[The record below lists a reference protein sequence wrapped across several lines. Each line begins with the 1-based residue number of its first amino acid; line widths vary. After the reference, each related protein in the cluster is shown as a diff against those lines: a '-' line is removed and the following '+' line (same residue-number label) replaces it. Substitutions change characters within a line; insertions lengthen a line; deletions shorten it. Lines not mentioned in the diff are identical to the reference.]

1 MRMIV
6 TIKNGLGVAWNGEMT
21 GAVDVIPFEGNAGK
35 LGAGPILSDGVML
48 FEDISQVVS
57 VAFVNV
63 FDAKIMNINRARGMA
78 PGVAPIIFSACS
90 SQRNI
95 SARTIHI
102 LIFLSECS

>member
-1 MRMIV
+1 MICNLSLALHPLAFCGLRAMV
-6 TIKNGLGVAWNGEMT
+6 VIKDGVGVAWNGEMT

-63 FDAKIMNINRARGMA
+63 FDAKIMNIKTHWMGR
-78 PGVAPIIFSACS
+78 
-90 SQRNI
+90 
-95 SARTIHI
+95 H
-102 LIFLSECS
+102 L